1 MLRVSVMPVVFLAV
15 SILLGALGQVF
26 FKLGVAPGAT
36 TSLSPAFVVEIIKSP
51 WIWAGGLCYGASFLL
66 WLFILKFFPL
76 GLARPLTSI
85 GYVVT
90 YLMAVIFI
98 GESFSL
104 LRLGGIILIVVGVII
119 VAL

>member
-1 MLRVSVMPVVFLAV
+1 MPVVLLAV

-26 FKLGVAPGAT
+26 FKFGVSPGVNT
-36 TSLSPAFVVEIIKSP
+36 TLSPAFVLEIVKSP

-76 GLARPLTSI
+76 GLARPLTSV
-85 GYVVT
+85 GYIVT

-98 GESFSL
+98 GESFSI
-104 LRLGGIILIVVGVII
+104 LRLGGIILIVAGVIM